1 MKVIGGI
8 KGIANSEVTLNEYFL
23 TVAEMGYIVNNF
35 CETFGIDK
43 NKSRR
48 RDEHHQLIGS
58 KNARIEINRKNLSHV
73 FSEHDVTFE
82 VHDSIYNMFTKKFP
96 PTDVAHRF
104 LQAKEVE
111 QTKFEEFVKEKLEE
125 ITSKFKT

>member
-82 VHDSIYNMFTKKFP
+82 VHDSIYNILTKKFL
-96 PTDVAHRF
+96 PTGVAHRF

-111 QTKFEEFVKEKLEE
+111 QTKFEDLNL
-125 ITSKFKT
+125 KTLKT